1 MFFVQ
6 CGQFGVNPR
15 LTSRLRP
22 RIVLPDMTQLHAN
35 CVAFDG
41 HGILVRGASG
51 SGKSDLSLRLISR
64 GGYLVSDDRTN
75 ISLQNGV
82 LVASAP
88 DEIAGLMEIR
98 GFGIVKGIAHCRHAE
113 IRVIADL
120 VEPNSNDIIDRMPE
134 LANDTLCG
142 VSLPVWKIN
151 AFEASAPDK
160 VETALALAIG
170 KMRIVS

>member
-6 CGQFGVNPR
+6 CGRFTLIPR
-15 LTSRLRP
+15 LTSRAGP

-41 HGILVRGASG
+41 LGILLRGPSG

-64 GGYLVSDDRTN
+64 GAQLVSDDWTN
-75 ISLQNGV
+75 IVAQNGV

-98 GFGIVKGIAHCRHAE
+98 GLGIVAGMALCPHAE
-113 IRVIADL
+113 ICVIADL
-120 VEPNSNDIIDRMPE
+120 VEPGADDIIDRMPD
-134 LANDTLCG
+134 LASDILCG

-160 VETALALAIG
+160 VKMALALATG